1 MMEAV
6 IFLLETF
13 SLRHAC
19 CDRRGLPCPSA
30 SLRCRWRSSCTESVL
45 GTSAAFAP
53 SQLGTRLLE
62 QMLLRRRCASK

>member
-1 MMEAV
+1 MNFHNSRFVRAPLPHTIDARV
-6 IFLLETF
+6 
-13 SLRHAC
+13 
-19 CDRRGLPCPSA
+19 LPCPSA

>member
-1 MMEAV
+1 MNSTIRDLFV
-6 IFLLETF
+6 HRFHTQSTSVFL
-13 SLRHAC
+13 R
-19 CDRRGLPCPSA
+19 CPSA